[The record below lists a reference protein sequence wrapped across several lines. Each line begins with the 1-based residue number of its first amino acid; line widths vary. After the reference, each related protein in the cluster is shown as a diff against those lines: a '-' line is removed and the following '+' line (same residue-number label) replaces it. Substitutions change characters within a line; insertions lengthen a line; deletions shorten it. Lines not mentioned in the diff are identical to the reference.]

1 VSKNFKILP
10 AHGCGLS
17 GEVGRTGLMG
27 VCGGGGRGG
36 GRGGEGEPSPV
47 QKEVLAGAQRA
58 LKNVGSSD
66 SCN

>member
-1 VSKNFKILP
+1 
-10 AHGCGLS
+10 
-17 GEVGRTGLMG
+17 MG

>member
-1 VSKNFKILP
+1 VSKKFKFLP